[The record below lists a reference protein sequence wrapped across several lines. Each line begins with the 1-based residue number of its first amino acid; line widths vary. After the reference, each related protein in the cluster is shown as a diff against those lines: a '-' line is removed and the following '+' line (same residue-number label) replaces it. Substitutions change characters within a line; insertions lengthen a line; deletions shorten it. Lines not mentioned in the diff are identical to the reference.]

1 MDLGAYIKAKRKKY
15 GLSQVELAMR
25 ASVGVRF
32 IKDME
37 SSKPTLQ
44 LDKVNQVLYL
54 FGEELAPQKINAD
67 DEKS

>member
-1 MDLGAYIKAKRKKY
+1 MELGAYIKAKRNMY
-15 GLSQVELAMR
+15 GRSQVELAMR

-37 SSKPTLQ
+37 SGKPTLQ

>member
-37 SSKPTLQ
+37 SGKPTLQ

-54 FGEELAPQKINAD
+54 FGEELAPQKINAS